1 MATNYQG
8 GNDAVIT
15 GAFTPLM
22 QTLQRN
28 YLFEQEQRNQQARQA
43 AELQKQIQKDLS
55 QVNANGLRQADL
67 PAFTK
72 EYSGVKEKYYQFLNA
87 RTPEER
93 STYAMQINEGLSN
106 LNTLVGTS
114 KEYGKIYSNSLNG
127 LSSLVGKGKVDEA
140 RKRLLDLGAKPSSE
154 LTREAFDTS
163 DLLFTY
169 DPDKAN
175 NTISKSIENAFKNS
189 TNVTTET
196 ILGDITDLG
205 GGRRERRVVDRTTLN
220 EGVPLDVVSKLYQTN
235 TDVRGLVDDVI
246 AEQGV
251 DLNTALAQVA
261 SLHEGEFVKD
271 TARNVNPDRSSNTT
285 VVNVN
290 MPSEAVSENYYKTTL
305 GNYTSNETTTYK
317 EDVPLIGTRDVYSSS
332 GRKYTVSF
340 QDATFKGQALLRL
353 PVDSQG
359 NPLPTNSQGNAVNE
373 NQVAGYREFVAGTL
387 PREENIDFYNL
398 MDADFQSAL
407 RGQALLPMSQIH
419 WIGQSK
425 AKRQDLRGVQNQTHN
440 TPVQN
445 RNNQGNSVSSR
456 SGLTGGTVR

>member
-1 MATNYQG
+1 MAINYQG

-15 GAFTPLM
+15 GAFTPLI

-43 AELQKQIQKDLS
+43 AELQKQVQKDLS
-55 QVNANGLRQADL
+55 KVNANGLRQADL

-106 LNTLVGTS
+106 LNTLVATS

-127 LSSLVGKGKVDEA
+127 LGSLVGKGKVDEA
-140 RKRLLDLGAKPSSE
+140 RKRLLDLSSKPSSE

-169 DPDKAN
+169 DPTKVDSAITKLG
-175 NTISKSIENAFKNS
+175 NS
-189 TNVTTET
+189 LLSSTTPTSEIVGGYQT
-196 ILGDITDLG
+196 T
-205 GGRRERRVVDRTTLN
+205 GGRNYNTVRQTQT
-220 EGVPLDVVSKLYQTN
+220 VS
-235 TDVRGLVDDVI
+235 DDVIFERVSELAKRDRNVQGYVEDII

-251 DLNTALAQVA
+251 DFNTAVAQVA
-261 SLHEGEFVKD
+261 EEFKD
-271 TARNVNPDRSSNTT
+271 RFTKVGTRDVTADRPAPRTT

-290 MPSEAVSENYYKTTL
+290 VPSEAVSENYYKTTV
-305 GNYTSNETTTYK
+305 GNFTSNETTTYK
-317 EDVPLIGTRDVYSSS
+317 EDVPLIGTRDVYTTD
-332 GRKYTVSF
+332 GRRYSLSF
-340 QDATFKGQALLRL
+340 QDATFKGQALVRL
-353 PVDSQG
+353 PVDNQG
-359 NPLPTNSQGNAVNE
+359 NPLPTNNNGEATDPNR
-373 NQVAGYREFVAGTL
+373 VAGYRQFVAGTL
-387 PREENIDFYNL
+387 PQEENADIYNL
-398 MDADFQSAL
+398 LDPQVQSL
-407 RGQALLPMSQIH
+407 FREQALLPMSQIQ

-425 AKRQDLRGVQNQTHN
+425 ARRRDLRGVQNQTQN
-440 TPVQN
+440 TPAQN

>member
-1 MATNYQG
+1 MAINYQG

-22 QTLQRN
+22 QTIQRN
-28 YLFEQEQRNQQARQA
+28 YLFEQEQKNQQSKQA

-67 PAFTK
+67 PAFTQQ
-72 EYSGVKEKYYQFLNA
+72 YSGVKDNYYKFLNA
-87 RTPEER
+87 KSPEER
-93 STYAMQINEGLSN
+93 SSYAMQINEGLSN

-114 KEYGKIYSNSLNG
+114 KEYGKIYSNSLSG
-127 LSSLVGKGKVDEA
+127 LGSLVGKGKVDEA
-140 RKRLLDLGAKPSSE
+140 RNRLLELGSKPSSE

-169 DPDKAN
+169 NPDKAN
-175 NTISKSIENAFKNS
+175 TSISKGIESAFKNS

-196 ILGDITDLG
+196 ILGDITNLG
-205 GGRRERRVVDRTTLN
+205 GGRRERRVVDRTILN

-235 TDVRGLVDDVI
+235 TDVKGLVDDVMT
-246 AEQGV
+246 EQGV

-271 TARNVNPDRSSNTT
+271 TARNVNPDKSSNTT

-317 EDVPLIGTRDVYSSS
+317 EDVPLIGTRDVYTSN

-340 QDATFKGQALLRL
+340 QDATFRGQALLRL
-353 PVDSQG
+353 PVDNQG
-359 NPLPTNSQGNAVNE
+359 NPLPTDTQGNPVNE

-387 PREENIDFYNL
+387 PREENTDIYNL
-398 MDADFQSAL
+398 LDPQIQSIF
-407 RGQALLPMSQIH
+407 REQALLPMSQIQ
-419 WIGQSK
+419 WIGQSNT
-425 AKRQDLRGVQNQTHN
+425 RSRDLRGVQNQTQN

-445 RNNQGNSVSSR
+445 RNTQNNSVPSQS
-456 SGLTGGTVR
+456 TAKPKFN

>member
-114 KEYGKIYSNSLNG
+114 KEYGKIYSNSLSG

-140 RKRLLDLGAKPSSE
+140 RKRILDLGSKPSSE
-154 LTREAFDTS
+154 LTIEAFDTS
-163 DLLFTY
+163 DLLYTY
-169 DPDKAN
+169 DPTKVDSAVTKLGN
-175 NTISKSIENAFKNS
+175 SLLSSTTPTSEIVGSYQTTGGRNYNTVRQTQSVSD
-189 TNVTTET
+189 ET
-196 ILGDITDLG
+196 IFERVSELTKRDRNVQGYVEDIMT
-205 GGRRERRVVDRTTLN
+205 ERGIDF
-220 EGVPLDVVSKLYQTN
+220 
-235 TDVRGLVDDVI
+235 
-246 AEQGV
+246 
-251 DLNTALAQVA
+251 NTAVAQV
-261 SLHEGEFVKD
+261 SEEF
-271 TARNVNPDRSSNTT
+271 RDRFTK
-285 VVNVN
+285 V
-290 MPSEAVSENYYKTTL
+290 
-305 GNYTSNETTTYK
+305 
-317 EDVPLIGTRDVYSSS
+317 GTRDVTADRPAPRTTVINLGNNEQEIQRTVVPEFDIALRPNGTRVKLSNYIPLDQPQSIGGVIRGHDPLTNQQEVLQGNHRAKVLGAGTNSS
-332 GRKYTVSF
+332 GAELLLIAVPDPNYPDEERVLTVNKDTYLNRVSLS
-340 QDATFKGQALLRL
+340 K
-353 PVDSQG
+353 
-359 NPLPTNSQGNAVNE
+359 
-373 NQVAGYREFVAGTL
+373 READYIKVW
-387 PREENIDFYNL
+387 EERF
-398 MDADFQSAL
+398 
-407 RGQALLPMSQIH
+407 G
-419 WIGQSK
+419 
-425 AKRQDLRGVQNQTHN
+425 RGVQNQAQN

-445 RNNQGNSVSSR
+445 RNNQSNSVSSQ
-456 SGLTGGTVR
+456 STTKPKLNW

>member
-127 LSSLVGKGKVDEA
+127 LGSLVGKGKVDEA
-140 RKRLLDLGAKPSSE
+140 RKRLLELGSKPSSE

-169 DPDKAN
+169 NPDKAN
-175 NTISKSIENAFKNS
+175 TSISKSIENAFKNS

-196 ILGDITDLG
+196 ILGAITDL
-205 GGRRERRVVDRTTLN
+205 GGRRERRITDRVTLN
-220 EGVPLDVVSKLYQTN
+220 DNVPLEVVSKLYQTN
-235 TDVRGLVDDVI
+235 TDVKGLVDDVMT
-246 AEQGV
+246 EQGV
-251 DLNTALAQVA
+251 DLNAALTQVA
-261 SLHEGEFVKD
+261 SLHEGEFSRD
-271 TARNVNPDRSSNTT
+271 TYRNVNPDKTSTN
-285 VVNVN
+285 NVYNFN

-317 EDVPLIGTRDVYSSS
+317 EDVPLIGTRDVYSSN

-359 NPLPTNSQGNAVNE
+359 NPLPTNSQGNPVNE

-387 PREENIDFYNL
+387 PREENSDIYNL
-398 MDADFQSAL
+398 LDPQVQSIF
-407 RGQALLPMSQIH
+407 REQALLPMSQIQ
-419 WIGQSK
+419 WIGQSNT
-425 AKRQDLRGVQNQTHN
+425 RSQDLRGVQNQTQN

-445 RNNQGNSVSSR
+445 RNNQGNSVSSQ
-456 SGLTGGTVR
+456 STAKPKFN